1 MRDRILGQKWGL
13 DANFR
18 AYPFTLP
25 MGRVRGVIARTST
38 AELGTKRGVLD
49 LIKLAQFAPDFVT
62 KGPTN
67 VNF

>member
-13 DANFR
+13 HANFC
-18 AYPFTLP
+18 AYPFAFP
-25 MGRVRGVIARTST
+25 MGRVRWVIARTST

-49 LIKLAQFAPDFVT
+49 LIELRQFAPDFVT
-62 KGPTN
+62 NGPRN